1 MNFEFINELRILLD
15 GSNIFRW
22 TIVGAK
28 AVAIFLLVFK
38 LVEVFVNSTLHTDEG
53 APKIAALF
61 NLFAY
66 AFLIVSSD
74 WIVNSIENVFVV
86 IDNTMSNSE
95 QPNTYQVI
103 LDKLML
109 KYATIWDGIDGFTDS
124 LSFFITQLPGFI
136 VLIVGIILALL
147 CMIADVSLTCGY
159 LLVRLFMI
167 EVMKFVFPLVIALST
182 LDITKDLLGR
192 WIKKFIGLF
201 ILGILYLGI
210 INFSEL
216 LSTAILNQ
224 FDLGLLDPDSNA
236 DSPGA
241 VLYVYT
247 VGGVIAIIVV
257 FTTKIKL
264 MAKATEF
271 SNSFFS

>member
-1 MNFEFINELRILLD
+1 MNFEFINELRLLLD
-15 GSNIFRW
+15 DSNIFKW

-28 AVAIFLLVFK
+28 SVAMFLLIFK
-38 LVEVFVNSTLHTDEG
+38 LMEIFVNSTLYTDEG
-53 APKIAALF
+53 APKIAGLF

-66 AFLIVSSD
+66 AFLIISSD
-74 WIVNSIENVFVV
+74 WIVNTIENIFVV
-86 IDNTMSNSE
+86 IDTTMVNTE
-95 QPNTYQVI
+95 QPNAYQFI
-103 LDKLML
+103 LDKLMT
-109 KYATIWDGIDGFTDS
+109 KYAAIWDGVDGVFDS
-124 LSFFITQLPGFI
+124 LDFFIKALPGFL
-136 VLIVGIILALL
+136 VLIIGIILALL

-159 LLVRLFMI
+159 LLTRLFMI
-167 EVMKFVFPLVIALST
+167 EVMKFVFPIVIALST
-182 LDITKDLLGR
+182 LDMTKDLLGR

-201 ILGILYLGI
+201 VLGILYLGI

-216 LSTAILNQ
+216 LATTLLNQ
-224 FDLGLLDPDSNA
+224 FDMGLLNPNSN
-236 DSPGA
+236 SESIGA
-241 VLYVYT
+241 TLYIYT

>member
-15 GSNIFRW
+15 DSNIFKW

-28 AVAIFLLVFK
+28 SVAIFLLLFK
-38 LVEVFVNSTLHTDEG
+38 LIEVFVNSTLHTDEG
-53 APKIAALF
+53 SPKIAALF

-66 AFLIVSSD
+66 AFLIISSD
-74 WIVNSIENVFVV
+74 WIVNSIENIFVV
-86 IDNTMSNSE
+86 IDNTMVNSE
-95 QPNTYQVI
+95 QPNTYQII

-109 KYATIWDGIDGFTDS
+109 KYTTIWEGIDGFTDS

-136 VLIVGIILALL
+136 VLIVGIVLSLL
-147 CMIADVSLTCGY
+147 CMIADISLTCGY

-182 LDITKDLLGR
+182 LDVTKDLLGR

-201 ILGILYLGI
+201 VLGILYLGI

-216 LSTAILNQ
+216 LAATILHQ
-224 FDLGLLDPDSNA
+224 FDLGMLDPNSNT

-241 VLYVYT
+241 VLYIYT

-271 SNSFFS
+271 ANSFFS